1 MQKVIIAKTY
11 LKKVYTWLKNHWYV
25 PVFFLA
31 ACGIWF
37 FYRQKATAIFDS
49 LLASRESHKK
59 EVEELNRIQ
68 KEEISK
74 RDAVVKK
81 YRRTSD
87 EVEKVHA
94 DEIMAA
100 ADRRE
105 QREKE
110 LMKKEIGDIAKALAE
125 EHRR

>member
-1 MQKVIIAKTY
+1 MQKAIIAKTY
-11 LKKVYTWLKNHWYV
+11 LKKVYAWLKNHWYM
-25 PVFFLA
+25 PALLLT

-59 EVEELNRIQ
+59 EVEELSRIQ

-74 RDAVVKK
+74 RDTNMKR
-81 YRRTSD
+81 YLRTSE

-94 DEIMAA
+94 DEIMGAA
-100 ADRRE
+100 MRRE

-110 LMKKEIGDIAKALAE
+110 LMKKEISEIAKALAK
-125 EHRR
+125 EHR